1 MSDISSYRWAFTI
14 TGVIFGLYSILAMTN
29 CVRVIR
35 ERPQSLD
42 QPRAPLAAC
51 VLRAFKNVAFR
62 PLLMAWTLDG
72 LALSALVAMFP
83 FYVRY
88 VIISDGY
95 RAQEKGTAW
104 QPMVL
109 MGSRKEEMPPV
120 FSASC
125 LPSRFCLKMS
135 AIRNAF

>member
-1 MSDISSYRWAFTI
+1 
-14 TGVIFGLYSILAMTN
+14 MTN

-35 ERPQSLD
+35 EWPQSLE
-42 QPRAPLAAC
+42 QPHAPLAAC

-72 LALSALVAMFP
+72 LALSALVGMFP

-95 RAQEKGTAW
+95 QA
-104 QPMVL
+104 
-109 MGSRKEEMPPV
+109 
-120 FSASC
+120 
-125 LPSRFCLKMS
+125 
-135 AIRNAF
+135 